1 MSSQK
6 PTLLEHLRH
15 AAKQGLMLRD
25 RLLELAEDLPSPDR
39 ERVQQT
45 ASKLITFGTKLREI
59 AETLPTDPDVD
70 VLEVVDDP
78 DELRAQ
84 IEGALEVYFE
94 SALDD
99 LQELIDEREE
109 RERQEEQEAKA
120 AKKPK

>member
-15 AAKQGLMLRD
+15 AARQGLMLRD
-25 RLLELAEDLPSPDR
+25 RLLEIAEDLPSPDR

-45 ASKLITFGTKLREI
+45 AGKLITFGTKLREI

-78 DELRAQ
+78 DDLRAQ

-94 SALDD
+94 SALDE

-109 RERQEEQEAKA
+109 RERQEERERGA
-120 AKKPK
+120 AKRPK